1 MPMSTRN
8 FRSGR
13 LGEAMARGFNKLG
26 WHWWPS
32 DSAIATREHNG
43 RGRCLN
49 LGPCNT
55 GCAQGAKSSADVTYW
70 PMALRACVEL
80 RRIAGCARS
89 R

>member
-1 MPMSTRN
+1 MSTRN

-13 LGEAMARGFNKLG
+13 LGEAMACGFNKLG

-70 PMALRACVEL
+70 PMALRVCVEL